1 QRLSIWRNNFG
12 STAIAI
18 VAHFLSVADERRSP
32 QEICDDLLTG
42 LTFLFRDLDPK
53 PENAFR
59 SPLVLQLL
67 AHTHLRP
74 CVGCPNIPRLNTTA
88 LKAHGIKGAISLCCA
103 ALERALRLIQRGD
116 IDIGDQTSARSK
128 ATVKMPFKFNKAIGK
143 ESSTALLFS
152 EQNWGSCTREYLMSI
167 NKRDVATLKEI
178 VSMASALKTSA
189 LDGILSED
197 GSYQDNAM
205 ANDQMV
211 AANQHKNICRNCA
224 IFLGWLLIY

>member
-1 QRLSIWRNNFG
+1 
-12 STAIAI
+12 
-18 VAHFLSVADERRSP
+18 
-32 QEICDDLLTG
+32 
-42 LTFLFRDLDPK
+42 
-53 PENAFR
+53 
-59 SPLVLQLL
+59 
-67 AHTHLRP
+67 
-74 CVGCPNIPRLNTTA
+74 
-88 LKAHGIKGAISLCCA
+88 
-103 ALERALRLIQRGD
+103 
-116 IDIGDQTSARSK
+116 
-128 ATVKMPFKFNKAIGK
+128 MPFKFNKVIGK

-167 NKRDVATLKEI
+167 NKHDVAMLKEI

-211 AANQHKNICRNCA
+211 ATNQHKNICRNCA